1 MYDKSQICGPH
12 IGSEVLEG
20 ADSAP
25 CGGVPDLVIAS
36 SLSMEQP
43 DLLFSPLTQPMC
55 TMVPPIPTRNHSRPS
70 SEQTSVPSITINADI
85 EVNNGDFTLISSDDV
100 SFTVPSYHLF
110 AAR

>member
-1 MYDKSQICGPH
+1 
-12 IGSEVLEG
+12 
-20 ADSAP
+20 
-25 CGGVPDLVIAS
+25 
-36 SLSMEQP
+36 MEQP